1 MSVIRLRSGK
11 VIGDYWKPYIV
22 AELNTS
28 HFGDVEIARN
38 MIRQAKAAGC
48 DCVKFQS
55 WSAETLYCEGYYKD
69 NAIAKRIVKK
79 FALDNAVLQELSHFA
94 DELEIDF
101 SSTPYSIEEARFLV
115 EQCNVPFVKIASM
128 ELDNLPYLTALGNLG
143 VPLVLSTGMGTS
155 AEIIRAVNTIQATG
169 NQELVIL
176 HCTSVYPSA
185 PEIIRLQ
192 NIVGLRTEFPQYPIG
207 YSDHSIGL
215 EIPTA
220 AVALG
225 ACLIEKHF
233 TLDSKRIGMDN
244 QMATEPAEMK
254 AMVLACH
261 KVHDAMGGS
270 ARLLS
275 TEEREQIPKMRRS
288 MVSIRDL
295 PVGTVLTQEHIQFK
309 RPGTGIS
316 PADYEQYIGRTVL
329 VAIEGGSTIP
339 PRALSESRENS

>member
-1 MSVIRLRSGK
+1 MSVIRLRSGR
-11 VIGDYWKPYIV
+11 VIGDYRKPYIV

-28 HFGDVEIARN
+28 HFGDVEIARD

-55 WSAETLYCEGYYKD
+55 WSAETLYCEGYYKG

-79 FALDNAVLQELSHFA
+79 FALDNAALQALSRFA

-115 EQCNVPFVKIASM
+115 EHCNVPFVKIASM

-143 VPLVLSTGMGTS
+143 VPLVLSTGMGAS

-215 EIPTA
+215 EIPAA

-261 KVHDAMGGS
+261 NVHDAMGGG
-270 ARLLS
+270 ARLLCA
-275 TEEREQIPKMRRS
+275 EEQEQIPKMRRS
-288 MVSIRDL
+288 MVSVKDL
-295 PVGTVLTQEHIQFK
+295 PVGTVLTQEHIEFK

-316 PADYEQYIGRTVL
+316 PADHEQYIGRTVL
-329 VAIEGGSTIP
+329 VAIEGGSIILP
-339 PRALSESRENS
+339 EALSEGRENS